1 MPDRRHRR
9 EFGCPTWFVTDRT
22 ERWWYLYHMYHFN
35 GIGES
40 KSRCPPTIKVHAA
53 DGPDTQTGP
62 AMDELQRNIPQIDHG
77 LPVDQQPYEMP
88 TVAGLDSRDEFP
100 ATQAVSTSF
109 GQTAAMIVELP
120 PSQLSQLA
128 VRAPE
133 AGSMYH
139 HIDVMYGANVPMIGS
154 SQPSYYYAPS
164 HSGPSGFAEVRELY
178 PQIPL
183 GQPQYVD
190 SYTQE
195 STADINVTM
204 DSISL
209 EPYIVG
215 SQPLWEP
222 QPEPEESFLIQGY
235 SNAVQS

>member
-1 MPDRRHRR
+1 
-9 EFGCPTWFVTDRT
+9 
-22 ERWWYLYHMYHFN
+22 
-35 GIGES
+35 
-40 KSRCPPTIKVHAA
+40 
-53 DGPDTQTGP
+53 
-62 AMDELQRNIPQIDHG
+62 MDELQRNIPQIDHG

-154 SQPSYYYAPS
+154 SQPSYYYAP
-164 HSGPSGFAEVRELY
+164 PTL
-178 PQIPL
+178 
-183 GQPQYVD
+183 YVD

-235 SNAVQS
+235 SNAVQSQWPGDVS